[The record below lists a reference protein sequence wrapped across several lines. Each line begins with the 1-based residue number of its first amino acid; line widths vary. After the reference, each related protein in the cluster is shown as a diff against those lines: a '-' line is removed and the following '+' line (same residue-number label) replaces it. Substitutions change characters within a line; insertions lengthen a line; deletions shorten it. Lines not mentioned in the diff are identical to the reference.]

1 MIKYTIYQLP
11 AEHKNCFRR
20 WEDHDV
26 KLEDY
31 KPVFDGYISG
41 NDSMEILDLLFTL
54 FNKGDYPSNYNGRSI
69 SVSDV
74 IVLDKFGTYFCDSFG
89 WKKIK

>member
-31 KPVFDGYISG
+31 RKVYEGRISG
-41 NDSMEILDLLFTL
+41 NDSMEILEHLFVL
-54 FNKGDYPSNYNGRSI
+54 FNQGYPSNYKGRSL

-74 IVLDKFGTYFCDSFG
+74 VVLDKFGTYFCDSFG